1 MARGFESKSVQSQW
15 QDAEADA
22 DARKRGRED
31 REVIERRKRRESLE
45 LSRRRVE
52 RELAETQSDRR
63 REQLRAALA
72 PLGGELQEAECGRPC
87 ASLPGPQG
95 RVERLQETAKPPRNG
110 LPDEGQPA
118 AERAEAA

>member
-22 DARKRGRED
+22 DARKRGGRED
-31 REVIERRKRRESLE
+31 RDQVERRKHRESLE

-52 RELAETQSDRR
+52 RELAETSSDRR

-72 PLGGELQEAECGRPC
+72 HLDGELKKAQ
-87 ASLPGPQG
+87 
-95 RVERLQETAKPPRNG
+95 
-110 LPDEGQPA
+110 
-118 AERAEAA
+118 